1 MNNNSIQT
9 RGIGKGRS
17 LTTTSYGES
26 LSTKIV
32 VNNNDNDHNHT
43 SKQTDT
49 TAVPLGKI
57 LNSVRNQTG
66 TGVSLWENRAVGCYF

>member
-32 VNNNDNDHNHT
+32 VNNNDNNHNHQHCHQYHWEMHT
-43 SKQTDT
+43 RKDT
-49 TAVPLGKI
+49 
-57 LNSVRNQTG
+57 
-66 TGVSLWENRAVGCYF
+66 VSPGAEPERQVKFMGPAETL